1 MEDGWPVNLS
11 KKGGFIMKKSLFVS
25 LIFGCFLSSQAQNQT
40 DISLFMRA
48 DSATYLSEMS
58 SESGDLYT
66 SIGHHGPAVENEWM
80 AVRIYFSRKTAI
92 DIYSKVKPGLE
103 LKQARWYPTVEQQK
117 IGWGADY
124 YKVSETVGLGGVRL
138 WDGEQVVFLGPV
150 TNRTARVVK
159 ERTSSYMEILSEGV
173 PYQGRKVDILMRV
186 TVYSGI
192 REAKVEAFALT
203 DLPVQFVT
211 GINYHAGEE
220 VENEDGLIATWGVHP
235 EDVAAE
241 SIALGGAILY
251 DPADFAAKQDDGT
264 EILLISK
271 PGKQLTT
278 WISSALAKEKDLN
291 TMEKF
296 LDYLHA
302 LE

>member
-1 MEDGWPVNLS
+1 
-11 KKGGFIMKKSLFVS
+11 MKKYLFIPFILISLF
-25 LIFGCFLSSQAQNQT
+25 SSQAQNNT

-48 DSATYLSEMS
+48 DSATYLSEVS
-58 SESGDLYT
+58 SESGDLFQVV
-66 SIGHHGPAVENEWM
+66 GHHGPAVENEWM
-80 AVRIYFSRKTAI
+80 GLRIYFDKKAAI
-92 DIYSKVKPGLE
+92 DVYNKSTSGLE
-103 LKQARWYPTVEQQK
+103 LKKGRWYPTLEQQK
-117 IGWGADY
+117 NGWGADY
-124 YKVSETVGLGGVRL
+124 YKVSTTVGLGGVRL
-138 WDGEQVVFLGPV
+138 WDGEQVVFLDPV

-159 ERTSSYMEILSEGV
+159 ERTSSYMEMLSEGV

-211 GINYHAGEE
+211 GINYHKGSE
-220 VENEDGLIATWGVHP
+220 VHNEDGLIATWGVHP

-241 SIALGGAILY
+241 LINIGAAIFY
-251 DPADFAAKQDDGT
+251 DPSDYVDEQDDET
-264 EILLISK
+264 QILLISK

-278 WISSALAKEKDLN
+278 WVSSASEREEELN

-296 LDYLHA
+296 LEYLNA
-302 LE
+302 LK